1 MKKYL
6 TSAVLLSTILLATT
20 HAHDDRQQDI
30 STFKLRELPQ
40 DAKNIVFGM
49 VSAKDLQNLR
59 VSCSQM
65 KDTVDLHYQPY
76 VLPRL
81 IERASSAP
89 SHQAVADDI
98 AIMRLGR
105 TKEETKAA
113 IHNAIATHLNANS
126 FICVEMGC
134 PLSPYLLTH
143 PDLKQ
148 VDISD
153 FGTYPTVFK
162 QIQPIYFKIFD
173 ELIPED
179 ETEQRHA
186 LDAFAAIFSLKKSYF
201 SQTNLAEKIRSY
213 TQILKMPLSF
223 QETYRTLLTD
233 IPFYQTSHIVV
244 SDAQIQDQT
253 TQTKLK
259 TILTANPSH
268 TVVLTVGNAA
278 NTVNAQGELS
288 SQIVTDFVKNMGIKY
303 LHLIN
308 PRGNVKVIDD
318 RFLSGCN
325 KLINVDNRGFTSVQL
340 IRDSFLS
347 SCSLL
352 RNVKLRDFIN
362 LQSIGDDFLSS
373 CSLLRNVKLRDF
385 INLQSIGDDFLS
397 SCSLLDSFDT
407 KCLINLQSVGN
418 GFLSNCSLLRN
429 VKLRDF
435 INLQSIG
442 DDFLSSSSL
451 LDSFDTECLINLQSV
466 GNGFLSSCSLL
477 RNVNTRGLI
486 NLQSIE
492 DDFLA
497 RCSLLDSFDTKCLI
511 NLQSIGNNFL
521 AHCSSLTNVN
531 TRGLINLQSIGN
543 NPFIGCSL
551 ISINIH

>member
-373 CSLLRNVKLRDF
+373 
-385 INLQSIGDDFLS
+385 
-397 SCSLLDSFDT
+397 
-407 KCLINLQSVGN
+407 
-418 GFLSNCSLLRN
+418 
-429 VKLRDF
+429 
-435 INLQSIG
+435 
-442 DDFLSSSSL
+442 SSL